1 MRIADD
7 ELLSLAGHQMKPST
21 AWKFR
26 QRLEQ
31 PTTAQSRTVALLY
44 ATVLTPSMADRKLSH
59 DYTSLNVM
67 CNGYRPVRIGAGNIS
82 RTNLFKSK
90 ADLLSV

>member
-7 ELLSLAGHQMKPST
+7 ELLSLAEHQMKPST

-31 PTTAQSRTVALLY
+31 PRTAQSRTVALLY
-44 ATVLTPSMADRKLSH
+44 VCDCIDPQASAWPTGSCHMTLRH
-59 DYTSLNVM
+59 
-67 CNGYRPVRIGAGNIS
+67 
-82 RTNLFKSK
+82 
-90 ADLLSV
+90 